1 LQTRTHKAKVEHNSI
16 TGRKLIN
23 QYEINDEIGRGTYSK
38 VKLARSLEKED
49 YYVAIKIIP
58 RFSQKRRLRRVT
70 VSPEEKTRR
79 EIAILKKVRHPNV
92 VGLLEIIDDPELKKI
107 YLVLEHVELGEIV
120 WRKEGG
126 PRVCLYEKQR
136 IERDIRGEKD
146 TGDDEKLFKT
156 LQLRHQRKE
165 TQRARISQLQLAHGH
180 VDYLNA
186 EPWRR

>member
-16 TGRKLIN
+16 TRRKLIN

-70 VSPEEKTRR
+70 VLPEEKTRR

-92 VGLLEIIDDPELKKI
+92 VSLLKIIDDPELKKI

-120 WRKEGG
+120 
-126 PRVCLYEKQR
+126 
-136 IERDIRGEKD
+136 
-146 TGDDEKLFKT
+146 
-156 LQLRHQRKE
+156 
-165 TQRARISQLQLAHGH
+165 
-180 VDYLNA
+180 
-186 EPWRR
+186 